1 MTKEVSA
8 KTVRTPASTANLG
21 PGFDTLA
28 IALDRFIE
36 VDVEVSSSFEVT
48 SSGYGAGVPVDDNH
62 LALQV
67 CKFVLGHSNVALSIR
82 SDIPLARGMGSSAAL
97 AVAVAVACESD
108 DPLSVAV
115 HFEGHPENAAA
126 SLYGG
131 AVAAASVEG
140 RSVVRG
146 IEVDSELVSVL
157 VIPENELPTH
167 KLRAA
172 LPKSVLRIDAI
183 ENLSNSL
190 MLALS
195 LKDASTIER
204 FMFKDN
210 IHQRYRSQFFTES
223 DTIMDELIRSGC
235 IGAAW
240 SGAGSTMIG
249 FSTRSHAKQVLSKVK
264 RFQEDRGVF
273 HQVEVVEFNRTG
285 TVVQLA

>member
-28 IALDRFIE
+28 IALERFIE
-36 VDVEVSSSFEVT
+36 VDVELSSSFDVA

-67 CKFVLGHSNVALSIR
+67 CKFVLGHSNVSLTIR

-131 AVAAASVEG
+131 AVAAASIEG
-140 RSVVRG
+140 RSVVRS
-146 IEVDSELVSVL
+146 IEVDTELVSVL

-223 DTIMDELIRSGC
+223 DTIIDELIRSGC

-249 FSTRSHAKQVLSKVK
+249 FATRSLAKQVLSKVK

>member
-28 IALDRFIE
+28 IALDRFVE
-36 VDVEVSSSFEVT
+36 VDVEESASFEVA

-62 LALQV
+62 LALRV
-67 CKFVLGHSNVALSIR
+67 CKFVLGHSRVALTIR

-131 AVAAASVEG
+131 AVAAASIEG

-146 IEVDSELVSVL
+146 IEVDSELVSIL

-172 LPKSVLRIDAI
+172 LPKSVLRVDAI

-223 DTIMDELIRSGC
+223 DTIIDELIRSGC

-249 FSTRSHAKQVLSKVK
+249 FSTRSLAKQVLSKVK

-273 HQVEVVEFNRTG
+273 HQIEVVEFNRTG